1 MRQGEELWEE
11 YCGFINM
18 PFSDQMSFNQK
29 QREDFF
35 KDWKETKAAQHFC
48 PKGADTFEDIPLT
61 TYDDYSILREYGQKV
76 EQLSETVPQEEGED
90 LWDYYLRLGKQAA
103 PMLDGWLADDFGLCC
118 KTSGTGGE
126 SKWVAHGQSFVDV
139 GFKNIMTFFMVACSE
154 AWGETAF
161 RKEYNLINIAGPSP
175 YISNMVTKCA
185 VSHGI
190 KLIPPPEITEKTADM
205 RKKIMI
211 ALKMV
216 EKGEKIDMGGGI
228 ASAFHLACRY
238 FTDRDTLYKDFYQS
252 MNFGIPKTVY
262 FFMWLYQAL
271 FGKKYE
277 RAGDILTL
285 KGLATGGFDTEVYAK
300 YLKEQFGIEPLN
312 VFGAS
317 ETGFIMFGP
326 PDQRQ
331 NLMPALSSGYFEFLT
346 ESGEVKKID
355 EIEKNEIYELV
366 FTPYRSVFVRI
377 KMGDLFKV
385 ADFREDGLPIFS
397 FESRK
402 MDRLEFFNYF
412 MLSEAMAV
420 KVLIKSGLP
429 PTDKWA
435 FVKELEP
442 DEHLC
447 LLMERE
453 WDYSPEEAGRRVFE
467 SLREIDPFFAEYI
480 NDFGIKDPEKIIRV
494 EYLQKGAFMRYIMR
508 RAREGAE
515 IGQIKPLKLITPQNR
530 EVAEILRRV

>member
-1 MRQGEELWEE
+1 MKQGQDLWSE
-11 YCGFINM
+11 YCGFIDM
-18 PFSDQMSFNQK
+18 SFSDQMDFNRK
-29 QREDFF
+29 ERDNFF
-35 KDWKETKAAQHFC
+35 DDWKKTKAAEHFC
-48 PKGADTFEDIPLT
+48 PGGVSEFEDIPLT
-61 TYDDYSILREYGQKV
+61 TYDDYEILQEFGREV
-76 EQLSETVPQEEGED
+76 ERLCGTIPQDEGED
-90 LWDYYLRLGKQAA
+90 TWDYYLRLGKQAA
-103 PMLDGWLADDFGLCC
+103 PMLDGWMADDFGLCC
-118 KTSGTGGE
+118 KTSGTSGE
-126 SKWVAHGQSFVDV
+126 SKWLAHGQSFVDI
-139 GFKNIMTFFMVACSE
+139 GFKNIMSFFIVACSE
-154 AWGETAF
+154 VKGETRF
-161 RKEYNLINIAGPSP
+161 RKEYNLINISGPSP
-175 YISNMVTKCA
+175 YLSNMVTKCA
-185 VSHGI
+185 VSNGI
-190 KLIPPPEITEKTADM
+190 SMVPPPEVTEKTADM
-205 RKKIMI
+205 RKRIMI

-238 FTDRDTLYKDFYQS
+238 FIDRDSLYRDFYQS
-252 MNFGIPKTVY
+252 MNFGIPKIVY

-285 KGLATGGFDTEVYAK
+285 KGLATGGFDTEVYAE
-300 YLKEQFGIEPLN
+300 YLNEQFGIDPLN
-312 VFGAS
+312 VYGAS

-377 KMGDLFKV
+377 QMGDLFKV

-402 MDRLEFFNYF
+402 MDRLEFFSYF

-467 SLREIDPFFAEYI
+467 SLREIDPFFAEYV